1 MAPLAT
7 LSRERGRERDVTA
20 LFERYRQG
28 DEGAKEQLVER
39 FLPLARHLARRYLS
53 GPEREDVEQVAALGL
68 LKAIERFDPQRGL
81 AFTSFAVPTILGEV
95 KRYFRDLG
103 WTVRVPRSIQE
114 LVPKVEKATEAL
126 TGKLG
131 HTPTAEEVAAY
142 CGVSVED
149 VLEARGSA
157 SAHRADSLD
166 RPVAEEGEASR
177 GDLMGDVDPGFA
189 HVEQAVDVQRLLTA
203 LPEREQ
209 RIVRL
214 RFEHDLTQREIAEHV
229 GLSQMH
235 VSRLLRDALTQLAE
249 QAPR

>member
-1 MAPLAT
+1 MTSPRCSSSTGPKAI
-7 LSRERGRERDVTA
+7 
-20 LFERYRQG
+20 
-28 DEGAKEQLVER
+28 EGAKEQLVER

-68 LKAIERFDPQRGL
+68 LKAIERFDPHRGL

-131 HTPTAEEVAAY
+131 HTPTAEEVAEY
-142 CGVSVED
+142 CEVSVED

>member
-1 MAPLAT
+1 M
-7 LSRERGRERDVTA
+7 
-20 LFERYRQG
+20 
-28 DEGAKEQLVER
+28 
-39 FLPLARHLARRYLS
+39 
-53 GPEREDVEQVAALGL
+53 
-68 LKAIERFDPQRGL
+68 
-81 AFTSFAVPTILGEV
+81 
-95 KRYFRDLG
+95 
-103 WTVRVPRSIQE
+103 
-114 LVPKVEKATEAL
+114 PKVEQATEAL

-131 HTPTAEEVAAY
+131 HTPTAEEVAEY
-142 CGVSVED
+142 CEVSVED

-249 QAPR
+249 RAPR